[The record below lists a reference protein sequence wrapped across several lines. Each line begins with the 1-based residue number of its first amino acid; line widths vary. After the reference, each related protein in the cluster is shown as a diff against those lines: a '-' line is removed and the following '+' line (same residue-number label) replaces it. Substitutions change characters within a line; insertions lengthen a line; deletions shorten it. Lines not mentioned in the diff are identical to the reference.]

1 MMYWISGKCH
11 VSVADPQS
19 LLEEKE
25 SLEKKLA
32 ISEYDLRLA
41 QEDLLRLKSKLQKQT
56 EFPDDKPNGKME
68 FAHLV

>member
-1 MMYWISGKCH
+1 MMYWISGKCN

-41 QEDLLRLKSKLQKQT
+41 QEDVLRLKSELQKQT
-56 EFPDDKPNGKME
+56 EFPYDKPNGKME
-68 FAHLV
+68 FAHLL